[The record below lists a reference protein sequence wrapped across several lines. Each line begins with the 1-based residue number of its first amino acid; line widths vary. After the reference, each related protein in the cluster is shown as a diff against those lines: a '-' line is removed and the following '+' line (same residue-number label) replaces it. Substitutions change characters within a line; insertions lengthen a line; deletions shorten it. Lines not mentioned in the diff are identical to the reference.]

1 MRLRSRMLNRDATEA
16 AAISMPDY
24 DRLRDSLANVGAV
37 VAVAELHGGVCAA
50 LCTSDSRTAARWLR
64 DCLDDQRLEVPT
76 ADVARDLDELIG
88 ATLRMLGDEELR
100 FEPLLP
106 GDDAPLEERVQ
117 ALALWCHGFLA
128 GLGATAPG
136 LRIAPGSD
144 TAQLDEILRD
154 FGEISRAGVTE
165 EEAAGPDEADF
176 ALAEVHEYV
185 RISVQLVYEQLAS
198 YRAEAARELN

>member
-1 MRLRSRMLNRDATEA
+1 ML
-16 AAISMPDY
+16 DY

-37 VAVAELHGGVCAA
+37 VAVAEVHGGVCGA
-50 LCTSDSRTAARWLR
+50 LCTSDSRAAARWLR
-64 DCLDDQRLEVPT
+64 DCLDDQRLEPSAEVT
-76 ADVARDLDELIG
+76 RELDELID
-88 ATLRMLGDEELR
+88 ASLRMLGDADLT

-106 GDDAPLEERVQ
+106 SDDAPLEERVQ

-136 LRIAPGSD
+136 LPTGRGGDLGA
-144 TAQLDEILRD
+144 LDEILRD

-165 EEAAGPDEADF
+165 DEAEGPDEADF

-185 RISVQLVYEQLAS
+185 RVGVQLVYEQLAS
-198 YRAEAARELN
+198 YRAQAARELN

>member
-1 MRLRSRMLNRDATEA
+1 ML
-16 AAISMPDY
+16 DY

-37 VAVAELHGGVCAA
+37 VAVAELHGGVCGA
-50 LCTSDSRTAARWLR
+50 LCTSDSRAAARWLR
-64 DCLDDQRLEVPT
+64 DCLDDQRLEAPT
-76 ADVARDLDELIG
+76 GEVARELDELID
-88 ATLRMLGDEELR
+88 ASLAQLGDEDLG

-106 GDDAPLEERVQ
+106 SDDAPLDERVE

-136 LRIAPGSD
+136 LRAGRGGD

-154 FGEISRAGVTE
+154 FAEISRAGVSE
-165 EEAAGPDEADF
+165 EETQGPDEADF

-185 RISVQLVYEQLAS
+185 RVGVQLVYEQLAS
-198 YRAEAARELN
+198 YRAQGAPELN

>member
-1 MRLRSRMLNRDATEA
+1 ML
-16 AAISMPDY
+16 DY

-37 VAVAELHGGVCAA
+37 VAVAELHGGVCGA
-50 LCTSDSRTAARWLR
+50 LCTSDSRAAARWLR
-64 DCLDDQRLEVPT
+64 DCLDDQRLEAPT
-76 ADVARDLDELIG
+76 AEVAHELDELID
-88 ATLRMLGDEELR
+88 ASLRMLGDENLR

-106 GDDAPLEERVQ
+106 SDDAPLEERVQ

-136 LRIAPGSD
+136 LATGRGGDLGA
-144 TAQLDEILRD
+144 LDEILRD

-165 EEAAGPDEADF
+165 DEAEGPDEADF

-185 RISVQLVYEQLAS
+185 RVGVQLVYEQLAS
-198 YRAEAARELN
+198 YRAQAARELN

>member
-1 MRLRSRMLNRDATEA
+1 
-16 AAISMPDY
+16 MPDY
-24 DRLRDSLANVGAV
+24 DRLRDSLADVGAV

-50 LCTSDSRTAARWLR
+50 LCTSDSHTAARWLR
-64 DCLDDQRLEVPT
+64 DCLDDQRLAAPT
-76 ADVARDLDELIG
+76 ADVARELDELIG
-88 ATLRMLGDEELR
+88 ASLRMLGDEELT

-106 GDDAPLEERVQ
+106 ADDAPLEERVQ

-136 LRIAPGSD
+136 LRNRPGSD

-154 FGEISRAGVTE
+154 FGEISRAGLSE
-165 EEAAGPDEADF
+165 DEASGSDAADF

-185 RISVQLVYEQLAS
+185 RISVQLVYEQLGS
-198 YRAEAARELN
+198 YRAAAARELN

>member
-1 MRLRSRMLNRDATEA
+1 ML
-16 AAISMPDY
+16 DY

-37 VAVAELHGGVCAA
+37 VAVAELHGGVCGA
-50 LCTSDSRTAARWLR
+50 LCTSDSRAAQRWLR
-64 DCLDDQRLEVPT
+64 DCLDDQRLVAPTEV
-76 ADVARDLDELIG
+76 ANELDELIG
-88 ATLRMLGDEELR
+88 ASVRMLGDEELR

-106 GDDAPLEERVQ
+106 SDDSPLEERVE

-136 LRIAPGSD
+136 LGAERGGHTEQI
-144 TAQLDEILRD
+144 DEILRD

-165 EEAAGPDEADF
+165 QEAAGLDEADF

-198 YRAEAARELN
+198 YRAQSERELN

>member
-1 MRLRSRMLNRDATEA
+1 ML
-16 AAISMPDY
+16 DY

-37 VAVAELHGGVCAA
+37 VAVAELHGGVCGA
-50 LCTSDSRTAARWLR
+50 LCASDARAAGRWLH
-64 DCLDDQRLEVPT
+64 DSLDDQHLAAPT
-76 ADVARDLDELIG
+76 TEVARALDELVDES
-88 ATLRMLGDEELR
+88 LRMLGDAELR

-106 GDDAPLEERVQ
+106 SDDSPLEERVQ

-136 LRIAPGSD
+136 LGSARGAD
-144 TAQLDEILRD
+144 TEQLDEILRD

-165 EEAAGPDEADF
+165 DEVAGQDEADF

-185 RISVQLVYEQLAS
+185 RVGVQLVYEQLAS
-198 YRAEAARELN
+198 YRAQAAPELN

>member
-1 MRLRSRMLNRDATEA
+1 ML
-16 AAISMPDY
+16 DY

-37 VAVAELHGGVCAA
+37 VAVAELHGGVCGA
-50 LCTSDSRTAARWLR
+50 LCASDARAAERWLR
-64 DCLDDQRLEVPT
+64 DCLDDQRLEPPT
-76 ADVARDLDELIG
+76 AEVARELDELVG
-88 ATLRMLGDEELR
+88 ASLRMLGDEDLR

-106 GDDAPLEERVQ
+106 SDDSPLEERVQ

-136 LRIAPGSD
+136 LASARGADLG
-144 TAQLDEILRD
+144 ALHEILRD

-165 EEAAGPDEADF
+165 DEVAGQDEADF

-185 RISVQLVYEQLAS
+185 RVGVQLAYEQLAS
-198 YRAEAARELN
+198 YRAQGAPELN